1 MVRIAVVNDD
11 TDFLT
16 LMAELLE
23 DRGWTA
29 IIHREG
35 EDAYQLLKRELPDL
49 IILDIRMGNPEQG
62 WTILELLTLDP
73 EIRSIPV
80 IVCSAAID
88 DLRKKQDW
96 LHEKGISILPKPF
109 DIDDLYQSVAL
120 ALDRRLSETT

>member
-16 LMAELLE
+16 LMGELLE

-29 IIHREG
+29 VIHREG
-35 EDAYQLLKRELPDL
+35 DDAYRLIKDDPPDL
-49 IILDIRMGNPEQG
+49 VILDIRMGNPEAG
-62 WTILELLTLDP
+62 WNILELLTLDP
-73 EIRSIPV
+73 ETLTVPV

-96 LHEKGISILPKPF
+96 LNEKGISILPKPF
-109 DIDDLYQSVAL
+109 DIDDLYRSVDMV
-120 ALDRRLSETT
+120 LDRKRRETT